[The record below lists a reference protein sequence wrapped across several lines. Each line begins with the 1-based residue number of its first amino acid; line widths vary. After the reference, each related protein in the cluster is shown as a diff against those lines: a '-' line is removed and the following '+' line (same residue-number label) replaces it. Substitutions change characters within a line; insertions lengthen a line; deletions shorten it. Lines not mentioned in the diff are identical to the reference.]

1 MAIKQDTKMI
11 KAHQVDVYIF
21 CISNDKLLLNYI
33 DMIIRKEV

>member
-21 CISNDKLLLNYI
+21 W
-33 DMIIRKEV
+33 IRRAKSLVVVVTLSA